1 MLSNTDEKIDPK
13 VGQKTAGAGADV
25 KIDTIAGSRGD
36 PEAGTNAQATGA
48 DQGANGSHR
57 SAAASGA
64 QTAPVAAGSQTRQAF
79 ALLRRAAKP
88 DQGHL
93 GWAVMWLM
101 LAALLEVLGPI
112 MGKALIDEHLLP
124 RHLDWPRMAALLAGL
139 LLTGWIA
146 SGLRY
151 LQLVRLSGLAMRS
164 VMRLRQMV
172 YGHVLLLPMSFFDRA
187 ITGQLV
193 SRVTNDTE
201 AVKNLYIQVLFVM
214 LDSTIVLVG
223 TICAMAW
230 LDWRLMSMVL
240 ALLPAVLVIVWLYQ
254 RWSAPAV
261 TRARALRSDING
273 QVAESIGGMSVLQA
287 NNAEAR
293 FGERFAATNQDHYT
307 ARLAELRAN
316 AWLLRPALDL
326 FNVILLA
333 AVIFVFGNREMT
345 ASEVGVL
352 YAFISYLARVIEPLI
367 QITMQ
372 FSQLQQAVVASAR
385 VATLLDEA
393 AANEHGAGSPR
404 NANNAG
410 NVGPDGIDKGI
421 ANTIGNGDDPG
432 AATDR
437 YDDGKTPAVAIS
449 RLNFAYNE
457 GQTVLHDLSLEIPQG
472 AFFGIVGHTGSGKS
486 TLLSLLL
493 RFYPARHGAIAIHGV
508 PLDEIG
514 NERFR
519 AEVGLVPQDPF
530 LLAASARENIDMGRG
545 LTQAQIETAARAA
558 HAHDFIMAL
567 DQGYD
572 TSLGEGGSRL
582 SVGQKQLI
590 AIARALAGQPRILL
604 LDEATSHIDSQTEQV
619 VQVALDEL
627 RGKVTVI
634 AIAHRL
640 STIRDADRL
649 IVLIHGRIAETG
661 PHEQLMQIEGGLY
674 QRLYLL
680 QQLAA

>member
-1 MLSNTDEKIDPK
+1 M
-13 VGQKTAGAGADV
+13 AG
-25 KIDTIAGSRGD
+25 
-36 PEAGTNAQATGA
+36 
-48 DQGANGSHR
+48 
-57 SAAASGA
+57 
-64 QTAPVAAGSQTRQAF
+64 
-79 ALLRRAAKP
+79 
-88 DQGHL
+88 
-93 GWAVMWLM
+93 
-101 LAALLEVLGPI
+101 
-112 MGKALIDEHLLP
+112 
-124 RHLDWPRMAALLAGL
+124 LLAGL

-151 LQLVRLSGLAMRS
+151 WQLVRLSGLAMRS

-172 YGHVLLLPMSFFDRA
+172 YSHVLLLPMSFFDRA

-273 QVAESIGGMSVLQA
+273 QMAESIGGMSVLQA

-293 FGERFAATNQDHYT
+293 FGARFAATNHDHYT

-326 FNVILLA
+326 FNIILLA
-333 AVIFVFGNREMT
+333 AVIFVFGNRQMT
-345 ASEVGVL
+345 ATEVGVL

-385 VATLLDEA
+385 VATLLGETAADEHA
-393 AANEHGAGSPR
+393 AAPGYGADQRGDADR
-404 NANNAG
+404 AG
-410 NVGPDGIDKGI
+410 
-421 ANTIGNGDDPG
+421 
-432 AATDR
+432 
-437 YDDGKTPAVAIS
+437 TPAVAIRHLS
-449 RLNFAYNE
+449 FAYNE

-472 AFFGIVGHTGSGKS
+472 SFFGIVGHTGSGKS

-508 PLDEIG
+508 PLDQID

-558 HAHDFIMAL
+558 HAHDFITAL

-572 TSLGEGGSRL
+572 TPLGEGGSRL

-604 LDEATSHIDSQTEQV
+604 LDEATSHIDSQTEQI
-619 VQVALDEL
+619 VQVAMDEL

-640 STIRDADRL
+640 STIRDADRI
-649 IVLIHGRIAETG
+649 IVLNHGRIAETG
-661 PHEQLMQIEGGLY
+661 PHEQLMRIEGGLY

>member
-1 MLSNTDEKIDPK
+1 MLSKPDETSP
-13 VGQKTAGAGADV
+13 
-25 KIDTIAGSRGD
+25 R
-36 PEAGTNAQATGA
+36 
-48 DQGANGSHR
+48 R
-57 SAAASGA
+57 
-64 QTAPVAAGSQTRQAF
+64 QTWQAF
-79 ALLRRAAKP
+79 SLLRRAALP
-88 DQGHL
+88 DQHHL

-124 RHLDWPRMAALLAGL
+124 HHLDWPRMAGLLAGL
-139 LLTGWIA
+139 VLTGWIA

-164 VMRLRQMV
+164 VMRLREMV
-172 YGHVLLLPMSFFDRA
+172 YRHVLLLPMAFFDRA

-201 AVKNLYIQVLFVM
+201 AVKTLYIQVLFVM

-223 TICAMAW
+223 TMCAMAF
-230 LDWRLMSMVL
+230 LDWRLMFIVL
-240 ALLPAVLVIVWLYQ
+240 ALLPAVLLIVWLYQ

-261 TRARALRSDING
+261 TRARALRSEING
-273 QVAESIGGMSVLQA
+273 QMAESIGGMSVLQA

-293 FGERFAATNQDHYT
+293 FGARFATTNQDHYT
-307 ARLAELRAN
+307 ARLSELRAN
-316 AWLLRPALDL
+316 AWLLRPALDM
-326 FNVILLA
+326 FNIILLA
-333 AVIFVFGNREMT
+333 AVIFMFGQREMT
-345 ASEVGVL
+345 ATEVGVL

-372 FSQLQQAVVASAR
+372 FSQLQQSVVATAR
-385 VATLLDEA
+385 VAALLDEGA
-393 AANEHGAGSPR
+393 AAEHKLGRVNTVATADER
-404 NANNAG
+404 NAHA
-410 NVGPDGIDKGI
+410 
-421 ANTIGNGDDPG
+421 
-432 AATDR
+432 
-437 YDDGKTPAVAIS
+437 PAVAI
-449 RLNFAYNE
+449 RHLDFAYNE
-457 GQTVLHDLSLEIPQG
+457 GHPVLHDLSLEIPQG

-493 RFYPARHGAIAIHGV
+493 RFYPAPHGAISVHGMA
-508 PLDEIG
+508 LDEID
-514 NERFR
+514 NDRFR
-519 AEVGLVPQDPF
+519 ADVGLVPQDPF

-572 TSLGEGGSRL
+572 TALGEGGSRL
-582 SVGQKQLI
+582 SVGQKQLV
-590 AIARALAGQPRILL
+590 AIARALAGRPRVLL
-604 LDEATSHIDSQTEQV
+604 LDEATSHIDSQTEQI

-640 STIRDADRL
+640 STIRDADRI
-649 IVLIHGRIAETG
+649 IVLNHGRIAEAG
-661 PHEQLMQIEGGLY
+661 PHEQLMQIDGGLY